1 MKIVVIDSQ
10 GGGVG
15 KAIIEKLIKLEKD
28 LEIVAI
34 GTNALATSAM
44 LKAGAKKAATG
55 ENAIVV
61 NSRDADI
68 IIGPIG
74 IAIAD
79 SMLGEISSI
88 SANGVASSKAKKI
101 LIPFDSCG
109 NTIVGLKDLKLN
121 DLIDLSIKEV
131 EKML

>member
-15 KAIIEKLIKLEKD
+15 KAIIEKLIKLEKELD
-28 LEIVAI
+28 IIAI

-68 IIGPIG
+68 IIGPLG

-88 SANGVASSKAKKI
+88 SANAVASSNAKKI
-101 LIPFDSCG
+101 LIPFDNCG

-121 DLIDLSIKEV
+121 DLIDLSIKEI